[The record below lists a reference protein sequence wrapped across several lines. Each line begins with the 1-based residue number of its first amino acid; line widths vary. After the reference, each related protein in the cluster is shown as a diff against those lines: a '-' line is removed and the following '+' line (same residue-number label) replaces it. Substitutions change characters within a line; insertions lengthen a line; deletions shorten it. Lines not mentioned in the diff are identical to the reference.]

1 MAHTRRELLVAGA
14 AAAALAV
21 GGRARA
27 ADKTGKDD
35 DEVSPT
41 EDLMREHGVLRRILL
56 VYGEVLRRFA
66 SGQEVPADALAHA
79 ATIIRE
85 FIEDYHEKDEEEF
98 IFPRLEKARKLTDL
112 VAVLR
117 AQHQAGRRLTADVLK
132 LATAAG
138 LRSEPTKRQVGEA
151 LQKFVRMYEPHA
163 AREDTVLFPAF
174 RALVG
179 EKELAKLQDVFEDKE
194 KALPHGGFEKMV
206 DEVARIEQTLGI
218 ADLARFTPA

>member
-1 MAHTRRELLVAGA
+1 MDPTRRQLILGGAATAALVAG
-14 AAAALAV
+14 
-21 GGRARA
+21 GGARA
-27 ADKTGKDD
+27 DKKDRD
-35 DEVSPT
+35 EDEVSPT

-56 VYGEVLRRFA
+56 IYGETLRRFA
-66 SGQEVPADALAHA
+66 ANQPVPAETVAHA

-98 IFPRLEKARKLTDL
+98 IFPRFEKARKLTDL

-117 AQHQAGRRLTADVLK
+117 QQHQAGRRLTADVLK

-138 LRSEPTKRQVGEA
+138 LKSDANRKQLGDA
-151 LQKFVRMYEPHA
+151 LGKFIRMYEPHA

-174 RALVG
+174 RELVG
-179 EKELAKLQDVFEDKE
+179 EKELAKLQDLFEDKE

-206 DEVARIEQTLGI
+206 DAVARLEETLGI

>member
-1 MAHTRRELLVAGA
+1 MDPTRRQLILGGAATAALVAG
-14 AAAALAV
+14 
-21 GGRARA
+21 GGARA
-27 ADKTGKDD
+27 ADKRDRD
-35 DEVSPT
+35 EDEVSPT
-41 EDLMREHGVLRRILL
+41 EYLMREHGVLRRILL
-56 VYGEVLRRFA
+56 IYGETLRRFA
-66 SGQEVPADALAHA
+66 ANQPVPAETVAHA

-98 IFPRLEKARKLTDL
+98 IFPRFEKARKLTDL

-117 AQHQAGRRLTADVLK
+117 QQHQAGRRLTADVLK

-138 LRSEPTKRQVGEA
+138 IKSDASRKQLGDA
-151 LQKFVRMYEPHA
+151 LAKFIRMYEPHA

-174 RALVG
+174 RELVG
-179 EKELAKLQDVFEDKE
+179 EKELAKLQDLFEDKE

-206 DEVARIEQTLGI
+206 DAVAHLEETLGI

>member
-1 MAHTRRELLVAGA
+1 MDPTRRQLILGGAATAALVAG
-14 AAAALAV
+14 
-21 GGRARA
+21 GGARA
-27 ADKTGKDD
+27 ADKKDRD
-35 DEVSPT
+35 EDEVSPT

-56 VYGEVLRRFA
+56 IYGETLRRFA
-66 SGQEVPADALAHA
+66 ANQPVPAETVAHA

-98 IFPRLEKARKLTDL
+98 IFPRFEKARKLTDL

-117 AQHQAGRRLTADVLK
+117 QQHQAGRRLTADVLK

-138 LRSEPTKRQVGEA
+138 LKSDANRKQLGDA
-151 LQKFVRMYEPHA
+151 LGKFIRMYEPHA

-174 RALVG
+174 RELVG
-179 EKELAKLQDVFEDKE
+179 EKELAKLQDLFEDKE

-206 DEVARIEQTLGI
+206 DAVARLEETLGI